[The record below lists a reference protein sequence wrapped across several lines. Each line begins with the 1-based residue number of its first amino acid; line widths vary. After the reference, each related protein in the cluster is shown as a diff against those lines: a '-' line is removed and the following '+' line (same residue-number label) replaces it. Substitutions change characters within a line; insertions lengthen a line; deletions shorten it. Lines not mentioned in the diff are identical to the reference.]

1 MSFEGKNDLK
11 ASEIFNERLMYG
23 AYAYSKD
30 GLPNFSPCLTR
41 NLWDS
46 ESLFYGRLNFDK
58 SAVQANLEL
67 MEYISG
73 EARAGGAESV
83 MVFNFVAEAFKS
95 FRNEFLKAQNEVG
108 IIFDEVSEASSGE
121 ECGPCKPAS
130 ESTTT
135 IVAKTTKINT
145 ESPFLAM
152 PTPVKG
158 FSSMETKYRRHKNL
172 LFQHFLNT
180 YASKLSIKNQIKDFD
195 SFIPLYLEFVKQN
208 SLTFPY
214 FRSAYVLSRYNSPMN
229 TGLCVEISELKYSS
243 DKEKYDLFI
252 SDPNFDFYKI
262 MAAKHGFVIDKNIPW
277 RLIADLASEPM
288 LEYANASLYG
298 QGSIANVEDIVEKC
312 FYEVYEFE
320 IDDLKS
326 MAVAT
331 YNSIVRSTPSI
342 YVTCYGAKCATTT
355 EIVRA
360 PEEPDAIY
368 AKYDNSFWLEEYV
381 LIKNAESNLKY
392 TPPAIDKIIKNAQDL
407 ENSFDIGKALGYIN
421 RKFRGVSSFE
431 GSLYYKSVKLEV
443 EENNE
448 EGSTHFVDD
457 IRSAIKKSKKVMY

>member
-11 ASEIFNERLMYG
+11 ASELFNERLMYG

-58 SAVQANLEL
+58 SVVQANLEL

-73 EARAGGAESV
+73 DVRASGAGNI
-83 MVFNFVAEAFKS
+83 MVFNFVADAFRDFKK
-95 FRNEFLKAQNEVG
+95 EFLKAQNEVG
-108 IIFDEVSEASSGE
+108 IIFDEVSEATSDDP
-121 ECGPCKPAS
+121 CGPCKPAP
-130 ESTTT
+130 EKITTV
-135 IVAKTTKINT
+135 VAKTTKINT
-145 ESPFLAM
+145 ESPFLTM
-152 PTPVKG
+152 PTAVKG
-158 FSSMETKYRRHKNL
+158 FSSMDTKYRRHKGRL
-172 LFQHFLNT
+172 LQHFLNT
-180 YASKLSIKNQIKDFD
+180 YASKLSIKNQIRDFD
-195 SFIPLYLEFVKQN
+195 SFVPLYMDFVKNN
-208 SLTFPY
+208 SSTFPY
-214 FRSAYVLSRYNSPMN
+214 FRSTYVLSRYNSPVD
-229 TGLCVEISELKYSS
+229 TGLCIEISDLKYSS
-243 DKEKYDLFI
+243 DKEKYELFI
-252 SDPNFDFYKI
+252 SDPNFGFYKI

-288 LEYANASLYG
+288 LEYANARLY
-298 QGSIANVEDIVEKC
+298 SEDAMAKVEDVVEKC
-312 FYEVYEFE
+312 FYEVYTLEL
-320 IDDLKS
+320 DDLKS
-326 MAVAT
+326 MAVSA
-331 YNSIVRSTPSI
+331 YNSIARSVPTI
-342 YVTCYGAKCATTT
+342 YVTCYGAHCATTT
-355 EIVRA
+355 EVTRM

-368 AKYDNSFWLEEYV
+368 AKYDNSFWLEEYI

-392 TPPAIDKIIKNAQDL
+392 TPPAINKIIKNAQDL
-407 ENSFDIGKALGYIN
+407 EKSFDIGKALGYIN

-448 EGSTHFVDD
+448 EGSAHFVDD